1 MWADGGDGENCKS
14 QDYVEQE
21 LKQKGKQNR
30 GVTLEPF
37 IKGLF
42 AQKVCTLHLYS

>member
-21 LKQKGKQNR
+21 LKQKGKHR
-30 GVTLEPF
+30 TE
-37 IKGLF
+37 
-42 AQKVCTLHLYS
+42 A